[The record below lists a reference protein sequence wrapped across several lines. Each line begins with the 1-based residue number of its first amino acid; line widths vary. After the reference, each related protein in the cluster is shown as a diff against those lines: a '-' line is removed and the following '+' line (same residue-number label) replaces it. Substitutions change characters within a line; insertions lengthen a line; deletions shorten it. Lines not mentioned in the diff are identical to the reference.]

1 MEVYFIGRLDRKI
14 YSCITEDIVTDE
26 VIITEERI
34 EHIKERHPQDFERY
48 FRYMEEIINEPD
60 YILKANKP
68 KTAFILKQINE
79 DKKCFHLILRLITS
93 EDNSGYSNSIITFL
107 RISDKKWN
115 KYLRNKIVLYKNE

>member
-48 FRYMEEIINEPD
+48 YSYMKKIIEEPEYIFQGNKPD
-60 YILKANKP
+60 SALILKDFSVGKEQF
-68 KTAFILKQINE
+68 KTILK
-79 DKKCFHLILRLITS
+79 LTTS
-93 EDNSGYSNSIITFL
+93 VDDVGYKNSIITFMK
-107 RISDKKWN
+107 INKKEWDR
-115 KYLRNKIVLYKNE
+115 LIRNKKILYKKE